1 MKKYRICNLDC
12 PNCAL
17 SLQKEL
23 QKQSFIKD
31 VLIDF
36 SAGAIFL
43 DTHDLERTKK
53 VIHDLEERVTLL
65 EWEEKQKET
74 PVAREILFLSVL
86 FLVFGLSFYFS
97 SSYPILTQ
105 IALYGVYLIAGIPVF
120 KGAYKRL
127 LKKQFF
133 DENFL
138 MFFATISA
146 FCIGANFEAVAVML
160 FFRMGEFF
168 ENLAVRKSRKNIQSL
183 IDFNPTYAHKLLP
196 DGNLLKVPPKDLLQ
210 GDVVIVKSGEMIPSD
225 GLILK
230 GESEV
235 QEKAINGE
243 SIPRYCKVGDEVFG
257 GSINLLGVLEVQISK
272 PYEQSTISQIISLV
286 ENASAQKSQTEKRI
300 TAFAKIYTPCVFAG
314 ALLLAVIPPLLGY
327 GTFNDWIYRSL
338 VVLMVSCPCALVL
351 SVPLGYFGGIGGAS
365 KQGVLIKGSNFLEA
379 LSQIKLIAFDK
390 TGTLTKGEFEVVEI
404 RPFGN
409 YTQEEVLAIAMCAEH
424 LSSHPIAQSLQR
436 KAQSLLLTHSPDS
449 HDQIAGKGMDAKC
462 CGRRVLA
469 GNLALLDTFGVKYP
483 PIEVKGTIVHIAL
496 ENEYIGYISLR
507 DTLKENAKESI
518 AKLHQMGI
526 ETMILS
532 GDQQTSLQDVAQ
544 TLNITQA
551 YGGLLP
557 QDKLTLF
564 QSHKKEKSAF
574 IGDGINDAP
583 VLSSADVGIAM
594 GVGGSDLS
602 KESAD
607 VLLVNDDLGKIVTAI
622 EISRKTKTIT
632 TQNIILA
639 LGVKGCF
646 IILGIF
652 GVAGIWE
659 AVFGDVGVALL
670 AMLNASRALSIAPQD
685 SQTQ

>member
-12 PNCAL
+12 PNCAA

-23 QKQSFIKD
+23 EKQSFIKD

-43 DTHDLERTKK
+43 DTKDIERTKK
-53 VIHDLEERVTLL
+53 LIGELEDGVNLL
-65 EWEEKQKET
+65 EWEEEQEET
-74 PVAREILFLSVL
+74 PVFKEILFLSSL
-86 FLVFGLSFYFS
+86 FLAFALSFYLS
-97 SSYPILTQ
+97 SFYPLVAQ
-105 IALYGVYLIAGIPVF
+105 IALYGIYLIAGIPVF
-120 KGAYKRL
+120 KGAYRRL
-127 LKKQFF
+127 KQKQFF

-146 FCIGANFEAVAVML
+146 FCIGADFEAVAVML
-160 FFRMGEFF
+160 FFRIGEFF

-196 DGNLLKVPPKDLLQ
+196 DGTSHKVPPKDLVQ
-210 GDVVIVKSGEMIPSD
+210 GDIVIIKAGEKVPSD
-225 GLILK
+225 GIILK
-230 GESEV
+230 GESEI

-243 SIPRYCKVGDEVFG
+243 SIPRFCKIGDEIFG
-257 GSINLLGVLEVQISK
+257 GSVNLLGVLEVQISK

-286 ENASAQKSQTEKRI
+286 QNASAQKSQTEKRI

-314 ALLLAVIPPLLGY
+314 AFLLAILPPLLGF
-327 GTFNDWIYRSL
+327 GTFSEWIYRAL

-379 LSQIKLIAFDK
+379 LAQIKLIAFDK

-404 RPFGN
+404 KPFGD
-409 YTQEEVLAIAMCAEH
+409 YTQEEVLSIAMCAEH

-436 KAQSLLLTHSPDS
+436 KAHSLSLTHSPDS
-449 HDQIAGKGMDAKC
+449 HDQIAGKGMNAKC

-469 GNLALLDTFGVKYP
+469 GNLALLDSFGVKYP
-483 PIEVKGTIVHIAL
+483 PLEVSGTIVHIAI

-507 DTLKENAKESI
+507 DALKENAKESI
-518 AKLHQMGI
+518 SKLHQMGI

-532 GDQQTSLQDVAQ
+532 GDQQSSLQAVAKE
-544 TLNITQA
+544 LNITQA

-557 QDKLTLF
+557 QDKLALF
-564 QSHKKEKSAF
+564 QTHKKEKSAF

-594 GVGGSDLS
+594 GIGGSDLS

-607 VLLVNDDLGKIVTAI
+607 VLLINDDLGKIITAI
-622 EISRKTKTIT
+622 EIANKTKTIT
-632 TQNIILA
+632 TQNIALA

-670 AMLNASRALSIAPQD
+670 AMLNASRVLR
-685 SQTQ
+685 

>member
-12 PNCAL
+12 PNCAA
-17 SLQKEL
+17 SLQQEL
-23 QKQSFIKD
+23 EKQSFIKD

-36 SAGAIFL
+36 STGAIFL
-43 DTHDLERTKK
+43 DTKDIEQTKK
-53 VIHDLEERVTLL
+53 LIGELEEGVSLSD
-65 EWEEKQKET
+65 WEEQQKET
-74 PVAREILFLSVL
+74 PILKEILFLAGL
-86 FLVFGLSFYFS
+86 FFGFALSFYLS
-97 SSYPILTQ
+97 SSYPLPTQ
-105 IALYGVYLIAGIPVF
+105 IALYGIYLIAGFPVF

-127 LKKQFF
+127 KQKQFF

-146 FCIGANFEAVAVML
+146 FCIGADFEAVAVML
-160 FFRMGEFF
+160 FFRLGEFF

-196 DGNLLKVPPKDLLQ
+196 DGTSHKVPPKDLIQ
-210 GDVVIVKSGEMIPSD
+210 GDIVIVKAGEKIPSD
-225 GLILK
+225 GIILK
-230 GESEV
+230 GESEI

-243 SIPRYCKVGDEVFG
+243 SIPRFCKVGDEIFG
-257 GSINLLGVLEVQISK
+257 GSVNLLSVLEVQISK
-272 PYEQSTISQIISLV
+272 PYDQSTISQIISLV

-300 TAFAKIYTPCVFAG
+300 TAFAKIYTPCIFVVAFFI
-314 ALLLAVIPPLLGY
+314 AVIPPLSGF
-327 GTFNDWIYRSL
+327 GTFNEWIYRAL

-379 LSQIKLIAFDK
+379 LAQLKLIAFDK

-404 RPFGN
+404 KPFGK
-409 YTQEEVLAIAMCAEH
+409 YTQEEVLSIAMCAEH

-436 KAQSLLLTHSPDS
+436 KARSLLLAHSPDS
-449 HDQIAGKGMDAKC
+449 HDQIAGKGMNAKC
-462 CGRRVLA
+462 CGHRVLA
-469 GNLALLDTFGVKYP
+469 GNLALLDTFGVQYP
-483 PIEVKGTIVHIAL
+483 PMEISGTVVHIAI

-507 DTLKENAKESI
+507 DALKENAKESI
-518 AKLHQMGI
+518 SKLHQMGI

-532 GDQQTSLQDVAQ
+532 GDQQSSLQMVADE
-544 TLNITQA
+544 LNIMKA

-557 QDKLTLF
+557 QDKLSLF
-564 QSHKKEKSAF
+564 QAHKKEKSAF

-594 GVGGSDLS
+594 GIGGSDLS

-607 VLLVNDDLGKIVTAI
+607 VLLVNDDLSKIISAI
-622 EISRKTKTIT
+622 EIAHKTKKIT
-632 TQNIILA
+632 TQNIALA

-670 AMLNASRALSIAPQD
+670 AMLNASRVLKS
-685 SQTQ
+685 

>member
-12 PNCAL
+12 PNCAA

-23 QKQSFIKD
+23 EKQSFIKD

-43 DTHDLERTKK
+43 DTQDLERTKK
-53 VIHDLEERVTLL
+53 LIGELEEGVNLL
-65 EWEEKQKET
+65 EWEEEQKEI
-74 PVAREILFLSVL
+74 PVFKEIIFLCSLFLA
-86 FLVFGLSFYFS
+86 FGLSFYLS
-97 SSYPILTQ
+97 SFYPIPAQ
-105 IALYGVYLIAGIPVF
+105 IALYGIYLIAGIPVF

-127 LKKQFF
+127 KQKQFF

-146 FCIGANFEAVAVML
+146 FCIGADFEAVAVML
-160 FFRMGEFF
+160 FFRIGEFF

-196 DGNLLKVPPKDLLQ
+196 DGSLHKVPPKDLIQ
-210 GDVVIVKSGEMIPSD
+210 GDIVIVKAGEKIPSD
-225 GLILK
+225 GIILK
-230 GESEV
+230 GESEI

-243 SIPRYCKVGDEVFG
+243 SIPRFCKVGDEIFG
-257 GSINLLGVLEVQISK
+257 GSVNLLGVLEVQISK

-286 ENASAQKSQTEKRI
+286 QNASAQKSQTEKKI
-300 TAFAKIYTPCVFAG
+300 TAFARIYTPCVFAG
-314 ALLLAVIPPLLGY
+314 AFLLAILPPLFGF
-327 GTFNDWIYRSL
+327 GTLSEWIYRAL

-404 RPFGN
+404 KPFGD
-409 YTQEEVLAIAMCAEH
+409 YTQEEVLSIAMCAEH
-424 LSSHPIAQSLQR
+424 LSSHPIAQSLQK
-436 KAQSLLLTHSPDS
+436 KAHSLLLNHSPTS
-449 HDQIAGKGMDAKC
+449 HDQIAGKGMNAKC

-469 GNLALLDTFGVKYP
+469 GNLALLDSFGVKYP
-483 PIEVKGTIVHIAL
+483 PIEVSGTIVHIAI

-507 DTLKENAKESI
+507 DALKENAKESI
-518 AKLHQMGI
+518 SKLHQMGI

-532 GDQQTSLQDVAQ
+532 GDQQSSLQAVAKE
-544 TLNITQA
+544 LNITQA

-564 QSHKKEKSAF
+564 QTHKKEKSAF

-594 GVGGSDLS
+594 GIGGSDLS

-607 VLLVNDDLGKIVTAI
+607 VLLINDDLGKIITAI
-622 EISRKTKTIT
+622 EIANKTKTIT
-632 TQNIILA
+632 AQNIVLA

-646 IILGIF
+646 ILLGIF
-652 GVAGIWE
+652 GLAGIWE

-670 AMLNASRALSIAPQD
+670 AMLNASRVLR
-685 SQTQ
+685 